1 MRISANLGF
10 LYTDLP
16 LVERVHAAARD
27 GFDAVEFHWP
37 YDTAPADMRAALA
50 EAGLPGLALNTRR
63 GDAAAG
69 EFGLAAVPGRAAEA
83 RAHIAEAVDY
93 AAEAGLGAVHVMA
106 GRAAGPDAER
116 CFVEALAFAGD
127 RAAAAGIRLL
137 IEPLN
142 SRDVPGYFLTGTAQ
156 ARRIAGAVGRDG
168 PGIMYDFYHMQIMQG
183 DHLATLAG
191 LGPLVAHYQIA
202 AVPGRTEP
210 DRGEIDFAWLLTQ
223 LGDGDAFVGAEYRP
237 TLPPGEWL
245 KRFRNQCAAR

>member
-16 LVERVHAAARD
+16 LIEQVHAAARD

-37 YDTAPADMRAALA
+37 YATDPAALRKALA
-50 EAGLPGLALNTRR
+50 ETGLPGLALNTRR
-63 GDAAAG
+63 GDVAAG
-69 EFGLAAVPGRAAEA
+69 EFGLASLPGRAAEA
-83 RAHIAEAVDY
+83 RALIAEAVDY

-106 GRAAGPDAER
+106 GRAAGPEAER
-116 CFVEALAFAGD
+116 CFLAALAFAAE

-142 SRDVPGYFLTGTAQ
+142 TRDVPGYFLTGTAQ
-156 ARRIAGAVGRDG
+156 ARRIVEAVGWDG
-168 PGIMYDFYHMQIMQG
+168 LGILYDFYHMQIMQG

-202 AVPGRTEP
+202 AVPGRGEP
-210 DRGEIDFAWLLTQ
+210 DRGEIDFAWLLAQ
-223 LGDGDAFVGAEYRP
+223 IGGDDTCIGAEYRP
-237 TLPPGEWL
+237 TAAPGAWL
-245 KRFRNQCAAR
+245 KRFRAACAAR